1 MRYFFHVRLHDRLT
15 KDPEGIEF
23 DGIDTVREEAMAGA
37 RDMMAER
44 LKTGRPLDMDTTFE
58 VYDET
63 GVLVLSLSFASV
75 LQSSMTS
82 RLVELRPIAPAQDQ
96 AAMASSSRP

>member
-44 LKTGRPLDMDTTFE
+44 LKAGRPLDMDTTFE
-58 VYDET
+58 VHDDT
-63 GVLVLSLSFASV
+63 GAIVLSLSFVDV
-75 LQSSMTS
+75 LLSSLAPGS
-82 RLVELRPIAPAQDQ
+82 AELLRAPARDQ
-96 AAMASSSRP
+96 AAMASSPSP